1 MGELLSG
8 WISIGDQMFERVEL
22 YENRLD
28 KTFERF
34 VPATY
39 GGPIL
44 VSHGNLMSVCAASGN
59 LFKIL
64 CLKRVLLSICI
75 LRCSN
80 IRLEMANSWQ
90 NHHSRMEPR
99 TRIGFCHGRRQRFDL
114 QHFWRTHQIHFHGPR
129 SQRCQSS

>member
-59 LFKIL
+59 FLFAFMFEKNTVINMYPQE
-64 CLKRVLLSICI
+64 LKYLIGNGEQLAKSSQLDGAENKNWYLSWK
-75 LRCSN
+75 
-80 IRLEMANSWQ
+80 MA
-90 NHHSRMEPR
+90 
-99 TRIGFCHGRRQRFDL
+99 TF
-114 QHFWRTHQIHFHGPR
+114 
-129 SQRCQSS
+129 

>member
-44 VSHGNLMSVCAASGN
+44 VSHGNLMSVCAASGSL
-59 LFKIL
+59 LFTFPFEKSAVINMYPQV
-64 CLKRVLLSICI
+64 LKYPTGNGGQPAKSSQLDGAENKNWFLS
-75 LRCSN
+75 
-80 IRLEMANSWQ
+80 WK
-90 NHHSRMEPR
+90 
-99 TRIGFCHGRRQRFDL
+99 TVTF
-114 QHFWRTHQIHFHGPR
+114 
-129 SQRCQSS
+129 